1 MVPMDKTQGSGIPD
15 LEVVTKQDLL
25 DTLKF
30 MSHLLRCLTVA
41 ISNMEQDNI
50 SLKEIILPGPC
61 PKFTL
66 KCLIPHL
73 FGGEWKKFIEEN
85 EAE

>member
-1 MVPMDKTQGSGIPD
+1 
-15 LEVVTKQDLL
+15 
-25 DTLKF
+25 
-30 MSHLLRCLTVA
+30 
-41 ISNMEQDNI
+41 MEQDNI